1 MCSGLEDE
9 DHRQVGDAA
18 AQVAPASGGGVCQA
32 NDLLRELLRAP
43 HLARDEGSKA
53 ATDEETAGNKTAG
66 VADEHDADNEGAR
79 QEEAEGQALA
89 GAHHVAHGTHDE
101 AREDGTR
108 DRRDVAYV

>member
-1 MCSGLEDE
+1 MVSGWW
-9 DHRQVGDAA
+9 V
-18 AQVAPASGGGVCQA
+18 VGGG
-32 NDLLRELLRAP
+32 RR
-43 HLARDEGSKA
+43 LARDEGSEA
-53 ATDEETAGNKTAG
+53 ATDEESADNKAAG